1 MNRAPG
7 GFRKRHPWWVLG
19 RARYRYKLAPRVVR
33 GCGRGQSP
41 RKENPMGRRTE
52 VETIKKD
59 TMNCGEWAGPAT
71 KKESLGSKSPWE
83 ATPAL
88 FSVGSST
95 PQETHSA

>member
-1 MNRAPG
+1 MVG
-7 GFRKRHPWWVLG
+7 TRKGEVQIQISTKSCQWLRQ
-19 RARYRYKLAPRVVR
+19 
-33 GCGRGQSP
+33 GQSP

-52 VETIKKD
+52 GKTIKKD